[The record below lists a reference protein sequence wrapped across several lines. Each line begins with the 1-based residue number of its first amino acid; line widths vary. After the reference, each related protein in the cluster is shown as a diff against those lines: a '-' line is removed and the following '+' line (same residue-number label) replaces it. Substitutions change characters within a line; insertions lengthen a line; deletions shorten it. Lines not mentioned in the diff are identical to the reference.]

1 MACKEAGSLKISRN
15 QAIERMI
22 LDAVKASFDVPREGI
37 HLSDTLQA
45 RQAFWRRVMPLPPS
59 DQDVLF
65 WVAGRSAE
73 DMYSRIPGLL
83 VAEEKAHQVT
93 SDLAVVFRPDFH
105 LLEES
110 GFLTP
115 TEFKSRRAPLAKP
128 GEEAK
133 VYAHYLSQLGGYA
146 ALEGALVGKLIV
158 FDLGRAQAG
167 QSPQLAVYDVE
178 WTDDEMSSRLKTVEA
193 VAELLLAAIAG
204 YNIEVMARGCAT
216 PAREV
221 INALPLCEQWLC
233 GGRKKVFV
241 DPEPRADGMVPLTL
255 KEEWR
260 YVARCPY
267 YFLCRPQDTDANR
280 Q

>member
-1 MACKEAGSLKISRN
+1 MRITRN
-15 QAIERMI
+15 EKVERMI

-45 RQAFWRRVMPLPPS
+45 RQAFWRRILPMPPS

-83 VAEEKAHQVT
+83 VADEKDADGV
-93 SDLAVVFRPDFH
+93 LYRPDFH

-115 TEFKSRRAPLAKP
+115 VEFKSRRAPLAKP

-133 VYAHYLSQLGGYA
+133 VYGHYLDQLGGYM
-146 ALEGALVGKLIV
+146 ALEGSLVGKLIV

-167 QSPQLAVYDVE
+167 QSPQLAVYDVSY
-178 WTDDEMSSRLKTVEA
+178 TDDEMESRLLDVQTVA
-193 VAELLLAAIAG
+193 MMLMRAIAG
-204 YNIEVMARGCAT
+204 YSIEVMARGCAT
-216 PAREV
+216 PEREV
-221 INALPLCEQWLC
+221 INALPLCEPWLC

-241 DPEPRADGMVPLTL
+241 DPGPRADGMTPLTL

-267 YFLCRPQDTDANR
+267 YALCRPQDTDKER